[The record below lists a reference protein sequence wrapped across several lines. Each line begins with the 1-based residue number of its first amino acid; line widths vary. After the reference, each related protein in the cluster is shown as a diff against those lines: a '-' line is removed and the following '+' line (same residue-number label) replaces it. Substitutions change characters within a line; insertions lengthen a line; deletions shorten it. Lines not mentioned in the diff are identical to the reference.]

1 MHARPSLANE
11 QRRRGSS
18 PLCSALR
25 DGVALLAAALT
36 LPLGLLRRPGLF
48 RGEPLFHGEL
58 RAFRNDVAILF
69 AVSTVVASPGPGRLQ
84 VGRGGCRGIILPLLG
99 IGIGVGVIWPPVLP
113 SMSRRRHHIQ
123 AGRRAPESLACK
135 GLAFESASP
144 LAMAGII
151 YCAVSGP
158 SAE

>member
-1 MHARPSLANE
+1 M
-11 QRRRGSS
+11 
-18 PLCSALR
+18 
-25 DGVALLAAALT
+25 ALLAAALT

-48 RGEPLFHGEL
+48 RGERRFRGEL
-58 RAFRNDVAILF
+58 RAFRSDVAILL
-69 AVSTVVASPGPGRLQ
+69 AVSAVVASPRHCGTPGRL
-84 VGRGGCRGIILPLLG
+84 GRGGCRGIILPLLG

-113 SMSRRRHHIQ
+113 SMSRRRHHMQ